1 MKDLDEKA
9 IIYISTI
16 LKSQQL
22 CSHENSVITNR
33 NGDLIEL
40 IQVDPT
46 VSVVDC
52 CRMRLT
58 ELVHATL
65 QCLCFLGSSALSPL

>member
-1 MKDLDEKA
+1 MKRQL
-9 IIYISTI
+9 YISTI

-22 CSHENSVITNR
+22 CSHENIVITNR

-46 VSVVDC
+46 VSVVD
-52 CRMRLT
+52 RL
-58 ELVHATL
+58 L
-65 QCLCFLGSSALSPL
+65 